1 MSPPPQLINQVCRQ
15 PSEGLLCD
23 ALSKTNS
30 NKNRFP
36 DKLDT
41 LPCKIFLY
49 ILVYSCILLYI
60 LVDDMTRV
68 RLKTASGTGDY
79 INANHV
85 DVS

>member
-1 MSPPPQLINQVCRQ
+1 MTLYQKLIQTRTD
-15 PSEGLLCD
+15 SL
-23 ALSKTNS
+23 TNWIHCLVRYS
-30 NKNRFP
+30 CV
-36 DKLDT
+36 L
-41 LPCKIFLY
+41 LY

>member
-1 MSPPPQLINQVCRQ
+1 MTLYQKLIQTRTD
-15 PSEGLLCD
+15 SL
-23 ALSKTNS
+23 TNWIHCLVRYS
-30 NKNRFP
+30 CV
-36 DKLDT
+36 L
-41 LPCKIFLY
+41 LY
-49 ILVYSCILLYI
+49 ILVYSCILLYIFVYSCILLYI